1 MCFEMDEAIW
11 PDHEKTVRIKD
22 AGSPHEITYKPSKD
36 IRGDYTVDVSYGAVA
51 GMDPNRGLVFLL
63 QGLAAGVLSK
73 ETVQRH
79 LPVDIDPAAE
89 ALKID
94 LEHMDMA
101 LGAAI
106 DAIPQALPMM
116 VSQGVPVEQIVQQFV
131 GLREERQKGRSLAE
145 AAKKILV
152 PKEKPGEPPAAPAAP
167 PGMPGQPPSP
177 AEDLLTSLAGMTAS
191 GRPNLQSNVQRTTP
205 I

>member
-1 MCFEMDEAIW
+1 
-11 PDHEKTVRIKD
+11 
-22 AGSPHEITYKPSKD
+22 
-36 IRGDYTVDVSYGAVA
+36 
-51 GMDPNRGLVFLL
+51 
-63 QGLAAGVLSK
+63 
-73 ETVQRH
+73 
-79 LPVDIDPAAE
+79 
-89 ALKID
+89 
-94 LEHMDMA
+94 
-101 LGAAI
+101 
-106 DAIPQALPMM
+106 MM

-145 AAKKILV
+145 AAKKIFV